1 MNLRDALQVWR
12 RRWIL
17 TLLLVLVALAVSA
30 AAATKAPR
38 HYSAESD
45 VVLLPS
51 ASSTANTGHN
61 PYLTYNGALPM
72 TAQIL
77 SYQLTDPQTVQSLAA
92 RGYTAS
98 FTATVAP
105 NTAGAPILS
114 ILVTGGNKKIV
125 ENTLHGVTN
134 EVGTTLSTLQS
145 GIAPVNRITIL
156 TLSVAN
162 NPSLSTSKT
171 ARPVVIVLAFGLALA
186 LAIPLVVDGA
196 SRRRNPIV
204 NGTAPRRI
212 VEPDEG
218 ARGRIL
224 DKNSDQ
230 ASLSK
235 YQPSDDTI
243 VLSGIR
249 NVHRQISGEADP
261 VLGQDSSPV
270 SGISSQR

>member
-30 AAATKAPR
+30 AAAMKAPR

-51 ASSTANTGHN
+51 ASSTATTGHN

-77 SYQLTDPQTVQSLAA
+77 SYQLTDPQTVQALTA

-98 FTATVAP
+98 FTATLAP

-114 ILVTGGNKKIV
+114 ILVTGSNKSTV
-125 ENTLHGVTN
+125 ENTLHGVTD
-134 EVGTTLSTLQS
+134 EITTTLSALQT
-145 GIAPVNRITIL
+145 GIARVNRITVL
-156 TLSVAN
+156 TLSVAT
-162 NPSLSTSKT
+162 NPKLSTSKT
-171 ARPVVIVLAFGLALA
+171 ARPVVVVLAFGLALA

-196 SRRRNPIV
+196 SRRRNLEG
-204 NGTAPRRI
+204 NGAARRRI
-212 VEPDEG
+212 VDVNGAARRRIPD
-218 ARGRIL
+218 R
-224 DKNSDQ
+224 NSGQ
-230 ASLSK
+230 ASQSK
-235 YQPSDDTI
+235 YQPSDDAI
-243 VLSGIR
+243 VLTTTG
-249 NVHRQISGEADP
+249 NVHRQISGEDDP
-261 VLGQDSSPV
+261 VLGQSMSQV
-270 SGISSQR
+270 SGISSRR